1 MEEEV
6 VWDLDTDVVEPTVI
20 KPAGICY
27 SVKTST
33 ENCVVQA
40 LDVTSL
46 LSHFRTQTLYL
57 VMGPN
62 PSPLSLILLP
72 SPTEGQDSSHMGS
85 SEWICQCCGEVI
97 GSRG

>member
-1 MEEEV
+1 MEQEV
-6 VWDLDTDVVEPTVI
+6 VWDWDTDVVEPTVI

-46 LSHFRTQTLYL
+46 LYHIRNKTLSL
-57 VMGPN
+57 VMRPN
-62 PSPLSLILLP
+62 PSPLSLVLLP
-72 SPTEGQDSSHMGS
+72 SLFSYRRAGQLSYG
-85 SEWICQCCGEVI
+85 QL
-97 GSRG
+97 